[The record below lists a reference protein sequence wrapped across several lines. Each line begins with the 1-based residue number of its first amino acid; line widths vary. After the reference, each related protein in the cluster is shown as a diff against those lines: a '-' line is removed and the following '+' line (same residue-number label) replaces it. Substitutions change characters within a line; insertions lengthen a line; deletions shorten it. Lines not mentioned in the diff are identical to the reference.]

1 MPIRI
6 IILCAVSFFIA
17 ECDAY
22 GDGFTKH
29 EYRSIVNKNKYIGS
43 GDLEKCM
50 EMCIATTEFTCKSF
64 DYIAMERMCYLKPVT
79 KLQVDGDYWI
89 KSEYS
94 NHYQRDCA

>member
-1 MPIRI
+1 M
-6 IILCAVSFFIA
+6 
-17 ECDAY
+17 Y

-43 GDLEKCM
+43 GDLETCK
-50 EMCIATTEFTCKSF
+50 EMCIAMTEFTCKSF

-89 KSEYS
+89 KSEDS